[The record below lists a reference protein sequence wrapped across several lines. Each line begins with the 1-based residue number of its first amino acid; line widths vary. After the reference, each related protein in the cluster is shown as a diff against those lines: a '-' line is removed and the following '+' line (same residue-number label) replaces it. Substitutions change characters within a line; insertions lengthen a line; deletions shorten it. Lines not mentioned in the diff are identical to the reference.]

1 MAASVQ
7 KVRDRID
14 EALKA
19 SGEIKEGNYIT
30 VKVEKAGLF
39 GKSHLALTG
48 RTTSEAM
55 KAKVMEVAES
65 AAEGVEVEN
74 QLRVSTTS

>member
-1 MAASVQ
+1 MAASAQ

-19 SGEIKEGNYIT
+19 SSEIKEGNYVT

-39 GKSHLALTG
+39 GKAHIVLTG
-48 RTTSEAM
+48 RTTSGAM
-55 KAKVMEVAES
+55 KTKINEIAASVAEGI
-65 AAEGVEVEN
+65 EITD
-74 QLRVSTTS
+74 QLRVSSTA